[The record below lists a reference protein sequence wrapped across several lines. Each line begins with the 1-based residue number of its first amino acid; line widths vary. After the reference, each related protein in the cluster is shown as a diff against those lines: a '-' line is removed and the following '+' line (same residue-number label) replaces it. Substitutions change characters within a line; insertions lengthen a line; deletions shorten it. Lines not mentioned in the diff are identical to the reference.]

1 MPAYFLKHHPFL
13 YLQSCSLESKV
24 RKKRES
30 IAFPF
35 LKARNVTLVLF
46 FIDDL
51 VCLNPMYE
59 KDESTAFI
67 FLRHV
72 TIKIEKTHSNR
83 VGFRIQIN

>member
-1 MPAYFLKHHPFL
+1 LLK
-13 YLQSCSLESKV
+13 SKV

-30 IAFPF
+30 IAPF
-35 LKARNVTLVLF
+35 LKARNVTLALF
-46 FIDDL
+46 FIEDL
-51 VCLNPMYE
+51 VYLNQKHE

-83 VGFRIQIN
+83 VGLRIQIN